1 VTTTGSDGP
10 VGDNER
16 DALLAA
22 LAAFPV
28 IVLAVSGGPDST
40 ALLHLVHGWSR
51 NQTRAP
57 GSVVAVTVD
66 HGLRPEARAE
76 ADEVARQAGA
86 LGIAHRIV
94 RWDGPRPT
102 SGLQAAARV
111 ARYRLL
117 SEIARD
123 GLAGLGAGAN
133 AAIVTAH
140 TADDQ
145 AETFLMR
152 LARGRGVDGLASIPP
167 RGNLAIEGRETDR
180 TTIKLLRPFLGIP
193 RRRLIATLAAHSIP
207 FSDDPSNRD
216 RRFER
221 VRVREALEVLET
233 LGVTRE
239 ALQRSAHRLHL
250 ARETLERAA
259 DEFEARAVQSIAG
272 LVYEIDLA
280 SLSDASGETAVR
292 ILRRVLAEAGGAAP
306 PAELDAVEAAVVRL
320 LAGSNVPTFTLGG
333 CLIEATTENGSSR
346 AVVRVCREPDRDG
359 GLPSIV
365 IAPGE
370 TACWDER
377 FHASVS
383 ETHPRP
389 VDVGPLGADWKA
401 LLTEFPALARLE
413 LPLPAARGMPAFRE
427 SGKLLAVPAL
437 AVLLRNI
444 GERDAASSLAGPVG
458 WAQDGSPAP
467 ALSLRPVQPA
477 KQDRKWSQRS
487 KNPPW

>member
-1 VTTTGSDGP
+1 VATAGSEGP

-16 DALLAA
+16 DVLFASF
-22 LAAFPV
+22 AAFPV

-51 NQTRAP
+51 SQVRSS
-57 GSVVAVTVD
+57 GSIVAVTVD
-66 HGLRPEARAE
+66 HGLRSEARAE

-86 LGIAHRIV
+86 LGIVHRIV
-94 RWDGPRPT
+94 RWEGPRPA
-102 SGLQAAARV
+102 SGLQAAARA

-123 GLAGLGAGAN
+123 GLADLGSGSS

-152 LARGRGVDGLASIPP
+152 LARGSGVDGLASIPP
-167 RGNLAIEGRETDR
+167 RGNLAVDSQEADR
-180 TTIKLLRPFLGIP
+180 TTIKLLRPFLGVP
-193 RRRLIATLAAHSIP
+193 RRRLLATLAARSIP

-239 ALQRSAHRLHL
+239 ALQRSAHRLQM
-250 ARETLERAA
+250 ARETLERTA
-259 DEFEARAVQSIAG
+259 DEFEARAVKSIAG
-272 LVYEIDLA
+272 LVYEIELA
-280 SLSDASGETAVR
+280 SLADASRETAVR

-306 PAELDAVEAAVVRL
+306 AAELDAVETAVVRL
-320 LAGSNVPTFTLGG
+320 LAGPGVPSFTLGG
-333 CLIEATTENGSSR
+333 CLIEIATEKGSSR

-359 GLPSIV
+359 GLASIV

-370 TACWDER
+370 TACWDGR
-377 FHASVS
+377 FHVSVS
-383 ETHPRP
+383 KTHPRP
-389 VDVGPLGADWKA
+389 VDVGPLGVDWKV
-401 LLTEFPALARLE
+401 LLTAYPALDRLK
-413 LPLPAARGMPAFRE
+413 LPLAAARGMPAFRE
-427 SGKLLAVPAL
+427 NGKLLAVPGL
-437 AVLLRNI
+437 AVLLGNI
-444 GERDAASSLAGPVG
+444 GERDAASIFAGPIG
-458 WAQDGSPAP
+458 RARDGLSGPV
-467 ALSLRPVQPA
+467 LSLRPVQPA
-477 KQDRKWSQRS
+477 KRDRK
-487 KNPPW
+487 

>member
-1 VTTTGSDGP
+1 MTTAGSNGP

-16 DALLAA
+16 DALFASLAT
-22 LAAFPV
+22 FPV

-51 NQTRAP
+51 NQGRAP
-57 GSVVAVTVD
+57 DSVVAVTVD

-76 ADEVARQAGA
+76 ADEVARQADA

-102 SGLQAAARV
+102 SGLQAAARA

-117 SEIARD
+117 SEIAQE
-123 GLAGLGAGAN
+123 GLAGLDADAR

-152 LARGRGVDGLASIPP
+152 LARGSGVDGLASIPP
-167 RGNLAIEGRETDR
+167 YGSPAIEGQEADR
-180 TTIKLLRPFLGIP
+180 TTIKLLRPFLGIA
-193 RRRLIATLAAHSIP
+193 RRRLLATLAARSIP

-239 ALQRSAHRLHL
+239 ALQRSARRLQL

-259 DEFEARAVQSIAG
+259 NELEARAVTSIAG
-272 LVYEIDLA
+272 LVYQIDLA
-280 SLSDASGETAVR
+280 SLSDASRETAVR
-292 ILRRVLAEAGGAAP
+292 IFRRVLAEAGGAAP
-306 PAELDAVEAAVVRL
+306 AAELDAVETAVTRL
-320 LAGSNVPTFTLGG
+320 LAGSDVPTFTLGG
-333 CLIEATTENGSSR
+333 CLIEIATENGSSR
-346 AVVRVCREPDRDG
+346 AVVRVCREPDRGG

-370 TACWDER
+370 TACWDRR

-389 VDVGPLGADWKA
+389 VNVGPLGADWKV
-401 LLTEFPALARLE
+401 LLTEFPALDRLR
-413 LPLPAARGMPAFRE
+413 LPPAAARGMPAFRE
-427 SGKLLAVPAL
+427 NGKLLAVPTL
-437 AVLLRNI
+437 AVLLGNI
-444 GERDAASSLAGPVG
+444 GERDAASILAGPIG
-458 WAQDGSPAP
+458 QARNGLFAP
-467 ALSLRPVQPA
+467 VLSLRRVQPA
-477 KQDRKWSQRS
+477 KQDRKWSERS
-487 KNPPW
+487 KNPAR

>member
-1 VTTTGSDGP
+1 VAAAGSEGP

-16 DALLAA
+16 DVLFASLAT
-22 LAAFPV
+22 FPV
-28 IVLAVSGGPDST
+28 IVLAVSGGADST
-40 ALLHLVHGWSR
+40 ALLHLVHGWSG
-51 NQTRAP
+51 NQARAS
-57 GSVVAVTVD
+57 GSIVAVTVD
-66 HGLRPEARAE
+66 HGLRPEARTE

-94 RWDGPRPT
+94 RWEGPRPA
-102 SGLQAAARV
+102 SGLQAAARA

-123 GLAGLGAGAN
+123 RIADLGSDAS

-152 LARGRGVDGLASIPP
+152 LARGSGVDGLASIPP
-167 RGNLAIEGRETDR
+167 HGNLAIDGREAAP
-180 TTIKLLRPFLGIP
+180 TTIKLHRPFLGVP
-193 RRRLIATLAAHSIP
+193 RRRLLATLAARSIP

-239 ALQRSAHRLHL
+239 ALQRSAHRLQM
-250 ARETLERAA
+250 ARETLERTA
-259 DEFEARAVQSIAG
+259 DEFEARAVTSIAE

-280 SLSDASGETAVR
+280 SLADAPRETAVR
-292 ILRRVLAEAGGAAP
+292 ILRRVLAEAGGTAP
-306 PAELDAVEAAVVRL
+306 AAELDAVETAVARL
-320 LAGSNVPTFTLGG
+320 LAESDVPSFTLGG
-333 CLIEATTENGSSR
+333 CLVGIATEKGSSR

-359 GLPSIV
+359 GLPSIA

-370 TACWDER
+370 TACWDGR
-377 FHASVS
+377 FHVSVS
-383 ETHPRP
+383 ETHSRP

-401 LLTEFPALARLE
+401 LLTAHPTLDRLK
-413 LPLPAARGMPAFRE
+413 LPLAAARGMPAFRE
-427 SGKLLAVPAL
+427 NGKLLAVPGL
-437 AVLLRNI
+437 AVLLGNI
-444 GERDAASSLAGPVG
+444 GERDAASILAGPIG
-458 WAQDGSPAP
+458 RARDGSSAP
-467 ALSLRPVQPA
+467 VLSLRPVQPA
-477 KQDRKWSQRS
+477 KRDRK
-487 KNPPW
+487 